1 MLRIYAAYGA
11 SMTMNRT
18 GRSLASMTKAK
29 DIARRMSFT
38 YPACEIRELTA
49 KGTEI
54 LRTTFV
60 GGHELGQ

>member
-1 MLRIYAAYGA
+1 MPRIYAAYGL

-18 GRSLASMTKAK
+18 GRALASMTKAK
-29 DIARRMSFT
+29 VIARRLSIT
-38 YPACEIRELTA
+38 HPACEIRELTA

-60 GGHELGQ
+60 GGSEIIA